1 MKSFILIALSAVLSV
16 CLGAAVQQSQRVIT
30 AGVAQPGDWALI
42 TNENQAN
49 PQPNFVY
56 LDYLYSVS
64 EREHQLRFQED
75 LLHTIT
81 MKSYILIALLAVLS
95 VCLGAAV
102 QRSQLPIT
110 VGVAQPGDWVL
121 TRNENRANPQPNFV
135 SQITVQNT
143 LHPKYKINFI
153 TFMDQDPSQGGFV
166 SFVGGLGTNDI
177 IIRITSQRGGG
188 FHFITDLWGQ
198 DTTEQ
203 TNSMRSIV
211 HANCTMTVDDGKTIQ
226 TSACN

>member
-16 CLGAAVQQSQRVIT
+16 CLGAAVQQSRRVIT

-42 TNENQAN
+42 MNENEAI
-49 PQPNFVY
+49 P
-56 LDYLYSVS
+56 L
-64 EREHQLRFQED
+64 
-75 LLHTIT
+75 
-81 MKSYILIALLAVLS
+81 
-95 VCLGAAV
+95 
-102 QRSQLPIT
+102 
-110 VGVAQPGDWVL
+110 
-121 TRNENRANPQPNFV
+121 PNFV
-135 SQITVQNT
+135 SHITMQNI
-143 LHPKYKINFI
+143 LHPTYKVNFI
-153 TFMDQDPSQGGFV
+153 KFMDQDPSQGGFV

-177 IIRITSQRGGG
+177 IFRITSQVGGG

-226 TSACN
+226 TSTCN